1 MKISLQRHSDKKT
14 DRYTPPPTREDAMGF
29 VVLEVQPTPN
39 PNALKFILNR
49 SISEQSTSFFDA
61 AAAKDHPVASAL
73 FEIPGVSS
81 LLLLGDFI
89 TVNKRAEAKWPAIK
103 EGVRKTLKVL

>member
-1 MKISLQRHSDKKT
+1 MAFS
-14 DRYTPPPTREDAMGF
+14 
-29 VVLEVQPTPN
+29 VLEVQSTPN
-39 PNALKFILNR
+39 PNALKFILDR

-61 AAAKDHPVASAL
+61 ASAKDHPVASVL

-89 TVNKRAEAKWPAIK
+89 TVNKRPQAKWPAIEK
-103 EGVRKTLKVL
+103 GVRKALNDL

>member
-1 MKISLQRHSDKKT
+1 MA
-14 DRYTPPPTREDAMGF
+14 YT
-29 VVLEVQPTPN
+29 VLEVQSTPN

-61 AAAKDHPVASAL
+61 ASAKDHPAASML
-73 FEIPGVSS
+73 FEIPGVNS

-89 TVNKRAEAKWPAIK
+89 TINKRPEAKWPAIK

>member
-1 MKISLQRHSDKKT
+1 
-14 DRYTPPPTREDAMGF
+14 MGF
-29 VVLEVQPTPN
+29 LVLEVQPTPN

-61 AAAKDHPVASAL
+61 AAAKDHPVAGRL

-103 EGVRKTLKVL
+103 EGVRKVLKVL